1 MANPST
7 ASFYG
12 SNPTPT
18 EGVALE
24 QLVAQATSS
33 ANLALVK
40 AESADQS
47 AVEAVAS
54 ANNAAASASSAST
67 AAALADSRATAASS
81 SATSASTSAT
91 NASNSAS
98 SAATSATNAASSAA
112 AVAAGVAD
120 ATSAA
125 GTAITK
131 AAEAST
137 SASNAATSASTA
149 TTKAGE
155 AAASATS
162 ASGSATTATTK
173 AGEASTS
180 AATATTKAW
189 GGFAASATTATTK
202 AGEASTSASA
212 AAGSASAAATSASN
226 AATSASNAAASAAA
240 ADGYPLVLLDQ
251 GQIPAGSSVAT
262 VDIYVQDEDVNAF
275 ELVFEYFLPVTD
287 GSSLYARFST
297 DYGTTYNATGYVW
310 AMRLTDSAATPLDQA
325 QAGVTTEMR
334 LILNQGS
341 GTQFSGASGVLKFW
355 QPPNGTSIHVPVLL
369 QSTSVTSTTTRRIFA
384 GGGTANVG
392 AGKRI
397 TNIRLFASAGNIK
410 QLAYRLYGI
419 KNVIGV

>member
-173 AGEASTS
+173 ASEASTS
-180 AATATTKAW
+180 AATATTKASE
-189 GGFAASATTATTK
+189 ASSSATTATTK

>member
-180 AATATTKAW
+180 AATATTKA
-189 GGFAASATTATTK
+189 GEAAASATTATTK

-355 QPPNGTSIHVPVLL
+355 QPPNGTSIHVPALL